1 MKRTR
6 IYIGHRRGKCA
17 FAYHG
22 YNWPIGH
29 VRNTILGALKALDI
43 SGATLISAEGVWEG
57 ETEDVTIIEL
67 LDNGGHNV
75 LAKALMKELQ
85 QDSVLVT
92 TEDVLVEF
100 ISQQP

>member
-29 VRNTILGALKALDI
+29 VRNTILKTLKHLGI

-75 LAKALMKELQ
+75 LANILMKELQ
-85 QDSVLVT
+85 QDSVAIVS
-92 TEDVLVEF
+92 ENALVEF
-100 ISQQP
+100 INQQP

>member
-6 IYIGHRRGKCA
+6 IYIGHRRGNA
-17 FAYHG
+17 AYAYKG

-29 VRNTILGALKALDI
+29 VRNIILSTLKNLGI

-75 LAKALMKELQ
+75 LANILMKELQ
-85 QDSVLVT
+85 QDSVLLT
-92 TEDVLVEF
+92 SEDVLVEF
-100 ISQQP
+100 INQKP

>member
-29 VRNTILGALKALDI
+29 VRNTILSALKTLDI

-75 LAKALMKELQ
+75 LANLLMKDLQ
-85 QDSVLVT
+85 QDSVLLT
-92 TEDVLVEF
+92 SEDVLVEF
-100 ISQQP
+100 INQ